1 VWLDRLTSFEAER
14 AVWLDRLTSF
24 EAERAVWLDRLTSF
38 EAERAQWQARL
49 SAFEAERAEWAR
61 RRMALEQNV
70 ACLQGQLE
78 ATQRQ
83 LRPYRLLDCLGV
95 VTIGYGW
102 ARRFKHRLVS

>member
-1 VWLDRLTSFEAER
+1 MTDAATTALDLTAFEAER
-14 AVWLDRLTSF
+14 AVWQARLI
-24 EAERAVWLDRLTSF
+24 SF

-49 SAFEAERAEWAR
+49 SAIEAERAEWTR

-83 LRPYRLLDCLGV
+83 LRPYRLVDCLGL
-95 VTIGYGW
+95 VTVSYGW
-102 ARRFKHRLVS
+102 ARKLKHRLVS